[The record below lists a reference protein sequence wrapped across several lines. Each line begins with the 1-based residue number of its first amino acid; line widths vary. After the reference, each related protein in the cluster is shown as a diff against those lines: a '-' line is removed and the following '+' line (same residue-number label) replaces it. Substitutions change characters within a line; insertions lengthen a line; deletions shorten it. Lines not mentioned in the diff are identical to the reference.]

1 MEQVTTSPP
10 RSAER
15 QQQRKLRNYLLDRH
29 FQLKYANFAAGI
41 ALAISGLFGLLLWQ
55 ASEGTLDQ
63 SRAAV
68 ELGEEVLAE
77 SKKVSEVVAM
87 NIAKDPVYSADPSL
101 RQAFEA
107 DAAEQSARL
116 GSQQQR
122 LMAHAAALS
131 QQRTQFALLL
141 VGVLVSLV
149 LALWLAGIV
158 ITHRVAGPVYKMKR
172 QIRAV
177 RDGNLSVPSPLRKGD
192 ELKDFFDT
200 FNEMV
205 GALRERRQEQ
215 VQVLKQVLSDLEGSV
230 SEDKLAPLKR
240 ILADSSAMLDAPCP
254 PSTDPRSGR

>member
-1 MEQVTTSPP
+1 MQQVTTSPA

-15 QQQRKLRNYLLDRH
+15 EQRKLRNYLLDRH

-41 ALAISGLFGLLLWQ
+41 ALVISVLFGLLLWQ
-55 ASEGTLDQ
+55 ASESTLGQ

-77 SKKVSEVVAM
+77 SRKVSEVVAM
-87 NIAKDPVYSADPSL
+87 NIAKDPVYSADPAL

-122 LMAHAAALS
+122 LLAHATALS

-149 LALWLAGIV
+149 VALWLAGIV

-215 VQVLKQVLSDLEGSV
+215 VQILKQVISELDGKV
-230 SEDKLAPLKR
+230 SEDGIAPLKR
-240 ILADSSAMLDAPCP
+240 ILADSNAMLDAPCP
-254 PSTDPRSGR
+254 SSRDPHRAR

>member
-1 MEQVTTSPP
+1 MDQVTTNPVRP
-10 RSAER
+10 VARE
-15 QQQRKLRNYLLDRH
+15 QRKLRNYLLDRH

-41 ALAISGLFGLLLWQ
+41 ALAISVLFGLLLWQ
-55 ASEGTLDQ
+55 ASESTLAQ

-87 NIAKDPVYSADPSL
+87 NIAKDPVYSADPAL

-107 DAAEQSARL
+107 GAAEQSARRS
-116 GSQQQR
+116 SQQQR
-122 LMAHAAALS
+122 LLSHAAALS

-141 VGVLVSLV
+141 FGVLASLV
-149 LALWLAGIV
+149 VALWLAGIV

-205 GALRERRQEQ
+205 SALRGRRQEQ
-215 VQVLKQVLSDLEGSV
+215 IEILKQTISDLEGNV
-230 SEDKLAPLKR
+230 PEEKIAPLKR
-240 ILADSSAMLDAPCP
+240 LLTEVSATLDAPP
-254 PSTDPRSGR
+254 PQSFGPGRVR